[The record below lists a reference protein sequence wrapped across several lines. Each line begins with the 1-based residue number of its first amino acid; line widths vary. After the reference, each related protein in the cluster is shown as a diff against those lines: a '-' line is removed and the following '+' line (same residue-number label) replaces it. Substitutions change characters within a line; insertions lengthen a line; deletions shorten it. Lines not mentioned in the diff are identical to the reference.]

1 MKKILSG
8 ILALTLAGALTMPA
22 FAAEGAAITATNV
35 TTKVGTEPEATVAP
49 ESLKENAAD
58 EENMLRISPSTLLK
72 IKLKLEGGN
81 EGNDD
86 MTFFAGKNLA
96 NDETLTADKIQFID
110 QKATDSNGAVS
121 IQFRPRI
128 TDTAGIYKMQASVKG
143 AERFNRFYKTVKD
156 QIQPTLTNASDTPK
170 KQDIEI
176 NVNGYTEDW
185 KKDTLLYEVINGA
198 EEEIPVD
205 DYSFVTSQTTST
217 TAKLK
222 IKTTGAWAT
231 VKPHKLRLKS
241 TNVAYNLITFDVN
254 ITQAIKEYTVSFNES
269 GINNISFAENAIPA
283 GGVTLPTPEK
293 TGYTFGGWYKEAAFT
308 NAVTSP
314 ITATKLTEVFGE
326 GTSITLYAKWTPVTY
341 TITYH
346 NMDGIT
352 NTNPTSYTVETN
364 TITLTAPEKTG
375 HDFGGWY
382 SDSEFNTEVTEIAQ
396 GSTESKELYAKWTP
410 VTYTITYNKD
420 NGVIAEENNYT
431 SYTYGEGIMLP
442 TPTKDGFH
450 FIGWYDNEQLSGSPV
465 SSVKVIDIGNK
476 EFWAKWDENAPT
488 EYQITFVDY
497 DGTELQKT
505 MVGVDKMPSC
515 DAPSRE
521 ADDKYT
527 YAFSGWNPEIV
538 AVSTNASYRATYTST
553 PRTYTVTYEKN
564 GGTIADE
571 DNYTSYT
578 YGTALTL
585 PVPTKDGY
593 DFDGWYSDSEFTAKV
608 TEIANTATGDK
619 TVYAKWNSTV
629 NYKLISVDETNGTVK
644 LIKRPSESAW
654 LIVAT
659 YTANGNLVKAS
670 IKDISNIQTTATS
683 EDIDVAG
690 AFEGEYAKV
699 KVFMWN
705 SLDKMQPRCE
715 ALPVNK

>member
-8 ILALTLAGALTMPA
+8 ILALMLAGTLTLPA
-22 FAAEGAAITATNV
+22 FAATGSIQAEEVKVNDETVDLKSEPLKATAT
-35 TTKVGTEPEATVAP
+35 
-49 ESLKENAAD
+49 
-58 EENMLRISPSTLLK
+58 EEEGMLRIAPSTLLK
-72 IKLKLEGGN
+72 IKLKLEGDN
-81 EGNDD
+81 EGNDA

-96 NDETLTADKIQFID
+96 NGETLTADKIQFIE
-110 QKATDSNGAVS
+110 QKATDANGVVS

-156 QIQPTLTNASDTPK
+156 QIQPSLMSASNTPK
-170 KQDIEI
+170 NQDIEI
-176 NVNGYTEDW
+176 TVNGYTQEW
-185 KKDTLLYEVINGA
+185 QEVTQLYEVKDDT
-198 EEEIPVD
+198 EEIISND
-205 DYSFVTSQTTST
+205 DYSFLTTT
-217 TAKLK
+217 GTPNTATLK
-222 IKTTGAWAT
+222 IKTTGTWAS
-231 VKPHKLRLKS
+231 VSAHKLRFKS
-241 TNVAYNLITFDVN
+241 TNVAYNPITFDVN
-254 ITQAIKEYTVSFNES
+254 ITGAIKEYTVSFSEDNIKN
-269 GINNISFAENAIPA
+269 INFAENAIPA
-283 GGVTLPTPEK
+283 GGITLPTPEK

-308 NAVTSP
+308 NAVASP
-314 ITATKLTEVFGE
+314 ITAAKLEEVFGE

-346 NMDGIT
+346 NMDNIT

-382 SDSEFNTEVTEIAQ
+382 SDSAFTTAVTEIAQ
-396 GSTESKELYAKWTP
+396 GSTENKELYAKWTP
-410 VTYTITYNKD
+410 KTYMITYNKD

-450 FIGWYDNEQLSGSPV
+450 FIGWYDNEQLNGSPV
-465 SSVKVIDIGNK
+465 SSVKVSDIGNK
-476 EFWAKWDENAPT
+476 EFWAKWDEKAPT

-497 DGTELQKT
+497 NGNELQKT
-505 MVGVDKMPSC
+505 MVSIGETPSC
-515 DAPSRE
+515 PAPSRD
-521 ADDKYT
+521 ADDKYIYT
-527 YAFSGWNPEIV
+527 FSGWNPEIV

-553 PRTYTVTYEKN
+553 PRTYTVTYEKD

-670 IKDISNIQTTATS
+670 IKDISNIQTTTTS

-715 ALPVNK
+715 ALLVNK

>member
-8 ILALTLAGALTMPA
+8 ILALMLAGTLTLPA
-22 FAAEGAAITATNV
+22 FAATGSIQAEEVKVNDETVDLKSEPLKATAT
-35 TTKVGTEPEATVAP
+35 
-49 ESLKENAAD
+49 
-58 EENMLRISPSTLLK
+58 EEEGMLRIAPSTLLK
-72 IKLKLEGGN
+72 IKLKLEGDN
-81 EGNDD
+81 EGNDA

-96 NDETLTADKIQFID
+96 NGETLTADKIQFIE
-110 QKATDSNGAVS
+110 QKATDANGVVS

-143 AERFNRFYKTVKD
+143 AERFNGFYKTVKD
-156 QIQPTLTNASDTPK
+156 RIQPSLMPARNTPK
-170 KQDIEI
+170 NQDIEI
-176 NVNGYTEDW
+176 TVNDYTDAWRGATQLYDVTDGTED
-185 KKDTLLYEVINGA
+185 
-198 EEEIPVD
+198 EIPRA
-205 DYSFVTSQTTST
+205 DYDFVTTTET
-217 TAKLK
+217 PNTATLK
-222 IKTTGAWAT
+222 IKTTGTWAT
-231 VKPHKLRLKS
+231 VEPHKLRLKS
-241 TNVAYNLITFDVN
+241 NNVEYNPITFDVT
-254 ITQAIKEYTVSFNES
+254 ITDAIKEYTVLFSEN
-269 GINNISFAENAIPA
+269 GIENISFAENKIPA

-293 TGYTFGGWYKEAAFT
+293 TGYTFSGWYKEDTFT
-308 NAVTSP
+308 NAVALP
-314 ITATKLTEVFGE
+314 ITAANLAEVFGE

-341 TITYH
+341 EITYH
-346 NMDGIT
+346 NVEGAT
-352 NTNPTSYTVETN
+352 NTNAANYTAED
-364 TITLTAPEKTG
+364 TITLSNPEKTG
-375 HDFGGWY
+375 YEFGGWY
-382 SDSEFNTEVTEIAQ
+382 SDSELTAEATGIAQ
-396 GSTESKELYAKWTP
+396 GSTGDKEFYAKWTP
-410 VTYTITYNKD
+410 KTYTITYNKD

-442 TPTKDGFH
+442 TPTKAGFH

-505 MVGVDKMPSC
+505 MVGVDEMPNC
-515 DAPSRE
+515 DAPSRD

-527 YAFSGWNPEIV
+527 YTFSGWAPEIEV
-538 AVSTNASYRATYTST
+538 VSKNASYRATYTST
-553 PRTYTVTYEKN
+553 PRTYTVTYEKD

-571 DNYTSYT
+571 DNYKSYT
-578 YGTALTL
+578 YGEGIML
-585 PVPTKDGY
+585 PTPTKDGY
-593 DFDGWYSDSEFTAKV
+593 DFDGWYSDSEFTANV